1 MYTSLEPFAFW
12 EIVSA
17 SGVFLTELFDSEMAN
32 GDEVGIDGEDDVVTF
47 VGNKTVADCAVV
59 GLKVNVLPFGSDE
72 LHLTAT
78 LVPRFSNS
86 MSVASLV
93 SIEVVLFKFVLN

>member
-17 SGVFLTELFDSEMAN
+17 SGALFTELFDSEMAN
-32 GDEVGIDGEDDVVTF
+32 GVEVGVDGDDTDTF
-47 VGNKTVADCAVV
+47 VGNKTVAACVV
-59 GLKVNVLPFGSDE
+59 LGLKVNVLPFGSDE

-78 LVPRFSNS
+78 FVPRLSSS
-86 MSVASLV
+86 MSVASFV
-93 SIEVVLFKFVLN
+93 SMEVVLFRFVLN